1 MTPESGRQM
10 PTDEQK
16 KATAMPKWLLYGLIA
31 KGILVVVIVIAVLFI
46 IF

>member
-1 MTPESGRQM
+1 M

-31 KGILVVVIVIAVLFI
+31 KGVSVVAITVAVMWYAGVFG
-46 IF
+46 